1 MPCEWRQQSS
11 LPMEQRAAR
20 LRAIMGAI
28 EQSLVCGTLGAG
40 PEPALATGGT
50 AVSRHALRLPRRRR
64 PPQPPLDVAVL
75 TLTRTA
81 TSEATPIRDTGEHC
95 SVPGSL
101 DGVAVLELAGVGQGG
116 ARGTRGCVAP
126 CELRRRRPA
135 GRGPGTAEEPLVY
148 RTLGGK
154 PEPAATAGGMARV
167 LGPVLVAGSRL
178 ACPGLTRHTG
188 RASRRRRGRVP
199 VGRGG

>member
-1 MPCEWRQQSS
+1 
-11 LPMEQRAAR
+11 
-20 LRAIMGAI
+20 MGAI

-95 SVPGSL
+95 SVQAHLMASRSSSL
-101 DGVAVLELAGVGQGG
+101 LASAREEQEELA
-116 ARGTRGCVAP
+116 AA
-126 CELRRRRPA
+126 LRRASCAA
-135 GRGPGTAEEPLVY
+135 GVRQVEVRGPP
-148 RTLGGK
+148 R
-154 PEPAATAGGMARV
+154 
-167 LGPVLVAGSRL
+167 SRL
-178 ACPGLTRHTG
+178 STG
-188 RASRRRRGRVP
+188 R
-199 VGRGG
+199 